1 MFPTECEQIGRPD
14 YRRAIKRPGIQG
26 MAVCSRA
33 LASSVNDLS
42 EDAACAKDLEVLFN
56 SENKVGFPRPVIVLL
71 GGSLRLRQSG
81 AFVLRAMGSPMITRG
96 LPRLLLA
103 RARAPSANLRLTV
116 DPAGPLADKG
126 AELLVCVAGSFLAV
140 PVAPG
145 NAVLCVN
152 GDVGEVLGPASTD
165 SDAEAAAALQDNVAR
180 TVHVRPVVD
189 LKQALT
195 RRGISVLRDT
205 HKAGPSR
212 NEQLHHHAPVAL
224 AHRPTV
230 RWPPN

>member
-1 MFPTECEQIGRPD
+1 MPNGRRMHGVRLSGVTRTRAAEGTRTEGRRSHVDQD
-14 YRRAIKRPGIQG
+14 YPCARRTR
-26 MAVCSRA
+26 AV
-33 LASSVNDLS
+33 
-42 EDAACAKDLEVLFN
+42 
-56 SENKVGFPRPVIVLL
+56 
-71 GGSLRLRQSG
+71 
-81 AFVLRAMGSPMITRG
+81 RAMGSPMITRG

-152 GDVGEVLGPASTD
+152 GDVGEVLGPAGTD
-165 SDAEAAAALQDNVAR
+165 SDAEAAAALLDNVAR
-180 TVHVRPVVD
+180 TVHVRPAVD
-189 LKQALT
+189 LEQALT
-195 RRGISVLRDT
+195 RRGISVLRYT

-212 NEQLHHHAPVAL
+212 NEQFHHHAPVAL
-224 AHRPTV
+224 PIGQLYEGRQIESTGCATGQQKPAALPELPKARAAY
-230 RWPPN
+230 